1 MIVSFAIDMDVL
13 MLSLYHILC
22 PFSSEKEN
30 LSPKIQKRET
40 ENEEKKRGCLKGKFE
55 TAPV

>member
-1 MIVSFAIDMDVL
+1 MDVL